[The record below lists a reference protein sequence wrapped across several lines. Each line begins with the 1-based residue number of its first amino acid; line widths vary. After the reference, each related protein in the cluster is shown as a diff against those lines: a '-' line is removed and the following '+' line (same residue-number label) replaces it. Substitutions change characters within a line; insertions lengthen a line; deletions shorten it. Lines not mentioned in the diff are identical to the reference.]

1 MNFIIVFSIV
11 VVSILLVA
19 VVIYTVITNKIIDEL
34 DSDVETL
41 KAGLK
46 SLKSDNEYLERQNK
60 LLKAKINKLTD
71 DGGQAVI
78 CLKMLKPSE
87 EDKQKLREALAKSRP
102 QLTTDNEYFNE
113 F

>member
-1 MNFIIVFSIV
+1 MNFIIVFSII

-19 VVIYTVITNKIIDEL
+19 VVIYTAITNKIIDEL

-41 KAGLK
+41 KEALK
-46 SLKSDNEYLERQNK
+46 ILKTDKEYLERQNK
-60 LLKAKINKLTD
+60 LLKAKINSLTES
-71 DGGQAVI
+71 GGQAVI

-87 EDKQKLREALAKSRP
+87 EDKQALKEALKEYPP
-102 QLTTDNEYFNE
+102 QLKKDTDLFKE